1 MRGVLLLNGES
12 VYSVLSRQAF
22 FSRWLRL
29 VKYGTDS
36 LAFLARK
43 IRKLVPNDTKNLG
56 WLKAFKSAIKKLKPK
71 DCCYSPIKDTSHSLA
86 LCIII
91 WDTSHTCIYVTRYFA
106 CLQLMVLFTI
116 FPLTTYLKSLS
127 RELVFWSRGGDSFIW
142 IIFFISKLSSY

>member
-71 DCCYSPIKDTSHSLA
+71 DCCYQSHKRYIPQFGFVYYYLRYESYLH
-86 LCIII
+86 LC
-91 WDTSHTCIYVTRYFA
+91 HQVL
-106 CLQLMVLFTI
+106 CLSAINGTLYN
-116 FPLTTYLKSLS
+116 FPLNN
-127 RELVFWSRGGDSFIW
+127 
-142 IIFFISKLSSY
+142 ISKIIEQGIGVLISWWRFIYLNRIFYF